1 MKRYTLYGLS
11 VMKMETKKLKKYSM
25 KTKKYWF
32 VSQVFYRS
40 CLNSDQQPHRNGA
53 KKIEEI
59 IRKVGGWNLTKT
71 DGRVFLLKIF

>member
-1 MKRYTLYGLS
+1 
-11 VMKMETKKLKKYSM
+11 M

-71 DGRVFLLKIF
+71 DGQIFIFI

>member
-1 MKRYTLYGLS
+1 MNKEQKSIVFKRNHYGGS
-11 VMKMETKKLKKYSM
+11 AM

-32 VSQVFYRS
+32 DSQVFYRS

-71 DGRVFLLKIF
+71 DGQIFIFI